1 MDNSLKT
8 KLIKYLIP
16 YRPERIGVFG
26 SFARGENNKESDLD
40 ILIKFKDKIG
50 LLKLVQIE
58 QELSDELGIPIDLV
72 TENSLKNERLK
83 NFIEKDLIRIYGGKK
98 MTLFTLSI

>member
-83 NFIEKDLIRIYGGKK
+83 NFIEKDLIRIYG
-98 MTLFTLSI
+98 

>member
-1 MDNSLKT
+1 MPDSMDNSLKT

-83 NFIEKDLIRIYGGKK
+83 NFIEKDLIRIYG
-98 MTLFTLSI
+98 